1 MTKKAFSF
9 EKGSKPYRFL
19 KLFPP
24 DKNGKHA
31 DYIPVAKLPSDL
43 QFGNGRDWARDGSR
57 FAQTFIVD
65 LDKKNGKENGK
76 ILGVK
81 LNGFNE
87 DENTSQQI
95 ATWIKNDVSKRPCVI
110 LGTTSRVEVDH
121 KAGLKNDLRVMGDV
135 KTQRLDDFQ
144 PLSKTA
150 NVVKR
155 QRCRE
160 CKKTRKRFDATTLG
174 YPISVLW
181 GGLELDEMISR
192 GADPCGGCYWND
204 PMEFKSCLAVNRDA
218 VGRLKEAK
226 NV

>member
-1 MTKKAFSF
+1 MTKKTFGF
-9 EKGSKPYRFL
+9 PKDSKPYRFL

-31 DYIPVAKLPSDL
+31 DEILAEEMPSDL
-43 QFGNGRDWARDGSR
+43 QFGNGRDWARPSSR
-57 FAQTFIVD
+57 FAKTFNVKTR
-65 LDKKNGKENGK
+65 KKNDKETGK
-76 ILGVK
+76 IMAIW

-174 YPISVLW
+174 YPMSVLW
-181 GGLELDEMISR
+181 GGLELDVR

-204 PMEFKSCLAVNRDA
+204 PMEFKSCLVVNRDA
-218 VGRLKEAK
+218 VGRLRETK